1 MAEQPKDSVIFH
13 CDCNAFYAS
22 VEALDNPAL
31 REVPVAVAGSPE
43 SRRGIVLAKNEQA
56 KARGIFT
63 TQTVWQAKKLCPELM
78 LVPPRHDRYAE
89 ISRQVNALYMQYTDL
104 VEPASI
110 DESYLDVTGS
120 LPHFGLSAHALGDQ
134 VRWRVREEIG
144 ITISVGISFCKAFAK
159 MGSDLKKPDAT
170 TEITRENYRD
180 ILWPLPVGAL
190 LYAGKRTCEQLRMQG
205 IHTVGD
211 LARTDRQALAALLG
225 RGGDALW
232 LAANGLEDAPVVPP
246 EEQPDVLLCS
256 PYLRA
261 VETARRLLQVGE
273 MPTTLRVDE
282 RLREKEFGV
291 LDRYTRY
298 GIQQKFPD
306 LFEQR
311 AHVGTFYFRPPGG
324 ESWCDVILRL
334 RSFMEMTAREY
345 DGQRVLVVGHQVI
358 VSCLRYLL
366 EGLAEQEIL
375 AIDREG
381 DVPNCGVTSYHFH
394 AEGFRDGRL
403 VPRLV
408 NFTAPLEQ
416 AGTPVTAAKDVP
428 AAPKA

>member
-1 MAEQPKDSVIFH
+1 MLGGLFGYLIGH
-13 CDCNAFYAS
+13 YAF
-22 VEALDNPAL
+22 
-31 REVPVAVAGSPE
+31 
-43 SRRGIVLAKNEQA
+43 
-56 KARGIFT
+56 
-63 TQTVWQAKKLCPELM
+63 
-78 LVPPRHDRYAE
+78 
-89 ISRQVNALYMQYTDL
+89 DL
-104 VEPASI
+104 VEPWLRTSH
-110 DESYLDVTGS
+110 YW
-120 LPHFGLSAHALGDQ
+120 SAYEQAVAWFEHWGFWAIFVAGFSPIPYK
-134 VRWRVREEIG
+134 VF
-144 ITISVGISFCKAFAK
+144 TIAA
-159 MGSDLKKPDAT
+159 
-170 TEITRENYRD
+170 
-180 ILWPLPVGAL
+180 GA
-190 LYAGKRTCEQLRMQG
+190 
-205 IHTVGD
+205 V
-211 LARTDRQALAALLG
+211 
-225 RGGDALW
+225 
-232 LAANGLEDAPVVPP
+232 
-246 EEQPDVLLCS
+246 DVLLCS

-311 AHVGTFYFRPPGG
+311 AHVGKFYFRPPGG

>member
-1 MAEQPKDSVIFH
+1 MVSYLCRCAFCVQSGLLSIPAMLPVSIFKPSSPAPSVLWVVRH
-13 CDCNAFYAS
+13 GQSAGNVAS
-22 VEALDNPAL
+22 D
-31 REVPVAVAGSPE
+31 
-43 SRRGIVLAKNEQA
+43 LAN
-56 KARGIFT
+56 
-63 TQTVWQAKKLCPELM
+63 
-78 LVPPRHDRYAE
+78 
-89 ISRQVNALYMQYTDL
+89 SRQLPM
-104 VEPASI
+104 
-110 DESYLDVTGS
+110 LDIGTRDMDTPLS
-120 LPHFGLSAHALGDQ
+120 LLGERQADALGY
-134 VRWRVREEIG
+134 WFS
-144 ITISVGISFCKAFAK
+144 T
-159 MGSDLKKPDAT
+159 L
-170 TEITRENYRD
+170 
-180 ILWPLPVGAL
+180 
-190 LYAGKRTCEQLRMQG
+190 
-205 IHTVGD
+205 
-211 LARTDRQALAALLG
+211 
-225 RGGDALW
+225 
-232 LAANGLEDAPVVPP
+232 PP

-261 VETARRLLQVGE
+261 AETARRMLQVSE
-273 MPTTLRVDE
+273 MPTTLRMDE

-291 LDRYTRY
+291 LDRYTRF

-311 AHVGTFYFRPPGG
+311 AQVGKFYFRPPGG

-394 AEGFRDGRL
+394 AEGFRDGKL
-403 VPRLV
+403 MPRLV
-408 NFTAPLEQ
+408 NFPAPLEQ

-428 AAPKA
+428 VAPKA